1 MRQLEG
7 SLSQI
12 NLEHCE
18 LVKQVVKARLEREEL
33 EDELVKCT
41 STLLVQWRGRAI
53 DGFVR
58 MIDKIAFANA
68 EFKAASDR
76 ASMSPLS
83 LRRQSELSIASATSN
98 SSSSGGGY
106 GNGYNGETR
115 MQGERGN
122 SYSSG
127 MSSRSGSMGY

>member
-1 MRQLEG
+1 M
-7 SLSQI
+7 
-12 NLEHCE
+12 
-18 LVKQVVKARLEREEL
+18 V
-33 EDELVKCT
+33 
-41 STLLVQWRGRAI
+41 
-53 DGFVR
+53 
-58 MIDKIAFANA
+58 DKIAFANA

-98 SSSSGGGY
+98 SSSSGGGGY
-106 GNGYNGETR
+106 GNGNGYNGDSR